1 MRFGVAVPRPA
12 VPCYRLP
19 ADASEPSA
27 SAPGTLVLALLAA
40 FAFGLNG
47 ARSGWGTVSLYHE
60 PINPAVAAQGFSDE
74 ADRAAIVSRVE
85 AYLHA
90 LDAAKARGWPLGVAT
105 LLLGTAA
112 MLVFALR
119 AFAVEQRGTRGPRAA
134 GPRSGRGQRPH
145 ARPHARRHRRGSA
158 SPRGELRGEHPRAEP
173 RPEASRRDHAG
184 TAEAMFRI
192 ATPLSLALHLLGSAL
207 VVFALTRP
215 RARAFF
221 DPAAA
226 AVRER

>member
-1 MRFGVAVPRPA
+1 MPPSERKRPW
-12 VPCYRLP
+12 Y
-19 ADASEPSA
+19 
-27 SAPGTLVLALLAA
+27 LVLALLAA
-40 FAFGLNG
+40 LAFGLNG
-47 ARSGWGTVSLYHE
+47 ARGGWGTVALYHE

-90 LDAAKARGWPLGVAT
+90 LDAAKSRGWPLGVAT
-105 LLLGTAA
+105 LLLGTATMLFA
-112 MLVFALR
+112 MR
-119 AFAVEQRGTRGPRAA
+119 AFSGSSAARAA
-134 GPRSGRGQRPH
+134 LVQLVLAQAGVNALTHVAMRDVIQ
-145 ARPHARRHRRGSA
+145 AD
-158 SPRGELRGEHPRAEP
+158 LRVLEANEAANIHEQIPDPKRAD
-173 RPEASRRDHAG
+173 EAMR
-184 TAEAMFRI
+184 TAEAMFRV

-221 DPAAA
+221 DPATA